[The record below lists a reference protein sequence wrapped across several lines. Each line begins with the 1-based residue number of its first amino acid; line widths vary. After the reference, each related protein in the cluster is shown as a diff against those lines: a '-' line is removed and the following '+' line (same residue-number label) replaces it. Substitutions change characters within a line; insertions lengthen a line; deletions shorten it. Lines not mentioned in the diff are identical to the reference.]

1 MFKSGSKISATNENS
16 HDLCP
21 FFRFRA
27 ARFPWNSSTKAWM
40 HADSKS
46 FAGCSEETSVWVE
59 DVQLK
64 TDMIEIPGKKNRKCE
79 GRKSGG
85 LRPLSG
91 NATTFAV
98 REVNLLISFNLKQR
112 LGFSWTFYDE
122 VD

>member
-1 MFKSGSKISATNENS
+1 MKLSYHLFKYKVKQKYTKDNGKMMFKSGSKISAINENS

-64 TDMIEIPGKKNRKCE
+64 TDMIEIPGKKTE
-79 GRKSGG
+79 S
-85 LRPLSG
+85 
-91 NATTFAV
+91 V
-98 REVNLLISFNLKQR
+98 RVESQ
-112 LGFSWTFYDE
+112 